1 MIGRRLIISIG
12 LLGLA
17 LPALAWGLSGGV
29 GGGPVEMELLDKQLE
44 DLAARQGAE
53 FSPISL
59 VWGAEGA
66 IWPWPNFGARLEYL
80 SASGAVLGREVERL
94 STEAL
99 GLEACFRGSLGTLG
113 LEAGLGCYW
122 VTVSGL
128 ATGQGTAL
136 GGHVAGTLSLL
147 SWGTFGLK
155 VRIGGRYLPGS
166 SVQASGDVEVLPGS
180 VDFSGPFIDI
190 VVEWNPRGMR

>member
-1 MIGRRLIISIG
+1 MIRRGLIVGLG

-17 LPALAWGLSGGV
+17 LPALAFGLSGGV
-29 GGGPVEMELLDKQLE
+29 GGGLVEMEDLSEQLE
-44 DLAARQGAE
+44 QLAARQGAE
-53 FSPISL
+53 SSPIRL
-59 VWGAEGA
+59 VWGADGA

-94 STEAL
+94 SITAL
-99 GLEACFRGSLGTLG
+99 GLEACVLISLPLLG
-113 LEAGLGCYW
+113 LEAGLGGYW
-122 VTVSGL
+122 ITVSGL

-147 SWGTFGLK
+147 SWETLGLK
-155 VRIGGRYLPGS
+155 MRIGGRYLPGS
-166 SVQASGDVEVLPGS
+166 SVQASGDVDVLPGD

-190 VVEWNPRGMR
+190 VVEWNTRGMR